1 MRHLIFFMLLLPLS
15 AIGDSPQ
22 VKQNTADIAVL
33 QAGQLIQDKRIKALE
48 LTDPVP
54 GPEGP
59 QGEQG
64 IQGEQG
70 LQGEQGI
77 QGPAGP
83 QGPEGPPGAALPG
96 VSTEAAQ
103 IQTALDLTSGLR
115 WLVADHYSTSGQF
128 AFDNASAGA
137 DPADFWSNKFVSSA
151 AVVSGIIEVVL
162 SDDASPLIANG
173 RIYLVP
179 IDPGSSVVWF
189 DCTGDGITDTFLA
202 EIDCAFS
209 DKPHQPTYTTR
220 LQVETS
226 SDLLA
231 QSNAQQ
237 LIQDFYNQNGF
248 WPMDNFQA
256 GLGDPFEYRNNYV
269 DQMIVTPGGEITML
283 FGNNAIARI
292 YGQALTW
299 TPIDNGSSISW
310 ECGSIN
316 ILTTY
321 LPLECR

>member
-1 MRHLIFFMLLLPLS
+1 MRYLISLMLLLPLS
-15 AIGDSPQ
+15 AIAANPQ
-22 VKQNTADIAVL
+22 VKKNTADIAAL
-33 QAGQLIQDKRIKALE
+33 QAEQLIQNKRIKVLE

-70 LQGEQGI
+70 LQGQQGI
-77 QGPAGP
+77 QGLEGP
-83 QGPEGPPGAALPG
+83 QGPEGPPGAALSG

-115 WLVADHYSTSGQF
+115 WLVTDHYGTSGQF

-137 DPADFWSNKFVSSA
+137 DSAESWSNKFVSSA
-151 AVVSGIIEVVL
+151 AVVSGMIEIVL

-189 DCTGDGITDTFLA
+189 DCTGDGVTDTFLA
-202 EIDCAFS
+202 ELDCAFS
-209 DKPHQPTYTTR
+209 DKPHEPTYTTR
-220 LQVETS
+220 KQVETS
-226 SDLLA
+226 IDLLD
-231 QSNAQQ
+231 QVNARQI
-237 LIQDFYNQNGF
+237 IQDFYNLNGF

-256 GLGDPFEYRNNYV
+256 GLGDPFAYRNNYV

-283 FGNNAIARI
+283 FGNNAIGI
-292 YGQALTW
+292 INGQALTW
-299 TPIDNGSSISW
+299 TPIDYGSSISW

-316 ILTTY
+316 IPNKY

>member
-1 MRHLIFFMLLLPLS
+1 MRHLIFLMLLLPLS
-15 AIGDSPQ
+15 GIAANPQ
-22 VKQNTADIAVL
+22 VKKNTADIAAL
-33 QAGQLIQDKRIKALE
+33 QAEQLIQNKRIKVLE

-77 QGPAGP
+77 QGPVGP
-83 QGPEGPPGAALPG
+83 QGPEGPPGTVLPA
-96 VSTEAAQ
+96 VSTEASQ

-115 WLVADHYSTSGQF
+115 WLVTDHYSTSGQF

-137 DPADFWSNKFVSSA
+137 DPAESWSNKFVSSA
-151 AVVSGIIEVVL
+151 AVVSGIIEIVL
-162 SDDASPLIANG
+162 SNDASPLIANG
-173 RIYLVP
+173 RIFLVP

-189 DCTGDGITDTFLA
+189 DCTGDGVTDPFLA
-202 EIDCAFS
+202 ELDCAFS
-209 DKPHQPTYTTR
+209 DKPHEPTYTTR
-220 LQVETS
+220 RQVETS
-226 SDLLA
+226 TDLLLQA
-231 QSNAQQ
+231 NAQQ
-237 LIQDFYNQNGF
+237 LIQDFYNLNGF

-269 DQMIVTPGGEITML
+269 DEMLVTPGGEITML
-283 FGNNAIARI
+283 FGNNAIALI

-299 TPIDNGSSISW
+299 TPMDNGSSISW
-310 ECGSIN
+310 ECSSIN
-316 ILTTY
+316 IPNRY